1 MINNII
7 NDSHNA
13 DNDNKDDKV
22 NNNED
27 NAGHTSRTTAAI
39 KTPTSL
45 VFQFG
50 KLK

>member
-1 MINNII
+1 MINNI

-13 DNDNKDDKV
+13 DNNKDDKV

-39 KTPTSL
+39 KTPTTL